1 MTVTT
6 HTVFLLSKIEEGRDV
21 PSMETDD
28 RKLSTT
34 EGLKEQKLI
43 SKNIGINSKQREI
56 PRPKTPVSP
65 SNDNLS
71 QIPLRLSQTIA
82 RPDVQTETT
91 NISGQEYDAPRVTRQ
106 PKDHRRVRMLN
117 DLRNNCC
124 PCVQAGEGNVQRI
137 YPEIEVIAHILV
149 FMLE

>member
-1 MTVTT
+1 
-6 HTVFLLSKIEEGRDV
+6 
-21 PSMETDD
+21 METDD
-28 RKLSTT
+28 WQLSTT

-43 SKNIGINSKQREI
+43 SKNIRINSKQREI

-71 QIPLRLSQTIA
+71 QIPLCLSQTTTRPATIA
-82 RPDVQTETT
+82 IPDVQTETT
-91 NISGQEYDAPRVTRQ
+91 NISGQEYDPPRVTRQ